1 MRADEFIERR
11 LLDALEVKMRGAEEP
26 TGHYASNIGH
36 PCLYYLWAE
45 RAKWDQSTMGDA
57 GRAGLFDLGNEFER
71 ICENRLKEAGFEILE
86 SQSLVA
92 DEELEIRGRI
102 DFRIRLS
109 QTAIQ
114 NLEFFGENVPEELSR
129 RRGLLLEAKGLNQN
143 DYAAIE
149 TIGDMIESKKPWVRK
164 WPAQLAYYVDRSG
177 DTEGAFIFT
186 SKITSEQKIIMLRLD
201 EHRQLLEDALTRV
214 RRVNAYLRLGHPPTP
229 LPYTP
234 GLCTRCDWAHICP
247 TMAQFEEVGEAV
259 TLKSPPFEAEL
270 DSVLD
275 CQLDASRYNA
285 ARKNVKEMLEGAK
298 LFPEEP
304 GQERLIITPR
314 FTIKASRTAAG
325 KQAWKIEEERRS
337 NG

>member
-164 WPAQLAYYVDRSG
+164 CRRS
-177 DTEGAFIFT
+177 
-186 SKITSEQKIIMLRLD
+186 L
-201 EHRQLLEDALTRV
+201 
-214 RRVNAYLRLGHPPTP
+214 
-229 LPYTP
+229 
-234 GLCTRCDWAHICP
+234 P
-247 TMAQFEEVGEAV
+247 TMSIEAA
-259 TLKSPPFEAEL
+259 TQRGLSSSRAKSRRNRRSSCSAWTNTG
-270 DSVLD
+270 SYSRMHSRG
-275 CQLDASRYNA
+275 CGAS
-285 ARKNVKEMLEGAK
+285 
-298 LFPEEP
+298 
-304 GQERLIITPR
+304 TPTSGSGTR
-314 FTIKASRTAAG
+314 QHLSRTPPDFALAVIG
-325 KQAWKIEEERRS
+325 LISARPWRSSRRS
-337 NG
+337 ERPSR